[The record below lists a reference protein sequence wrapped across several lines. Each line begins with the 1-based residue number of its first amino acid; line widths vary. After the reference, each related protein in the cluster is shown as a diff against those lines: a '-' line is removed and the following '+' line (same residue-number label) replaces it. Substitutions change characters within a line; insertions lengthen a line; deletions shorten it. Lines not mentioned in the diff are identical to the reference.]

1 MSQFSELDLAISE
14 YCRALEKR
22 LYAQFPGTDTQFV
35 YEIGKK
41 YVKIISQSA
50 YGYQHSRHSH
60 SYVVIGDQG
69 KFKHGDILKSAS
81 WKAPAK
87 NFSRGNVL
95 TGDFEHISPYGC

>member
-1 MSQFSELDLAISE
+1 MDAFNELDYAISE
-14 YCRALEKR
+14 YCRNLERK
-22 LYAQFPGTDTQFV
+22 LYSQFPGSMTQFV
-35 YEIGKK
+35 YESGKK
-41 YVKIISQSA
+41 YVKIISQDH
-50 YGYQHSRHSH
+50 YGNARSSH

-95 TGDFEHISPYGC
+95 TGQFEHISPYGC

>member
-1 MSQFSELDLAISE
+1 MGDLDLALQE
-14 YCRALEKR
+14 YCQFLEKSI
-22 LYAQFPGTDTQFV
+22 YARFPGSDTQFV

-41 YVKIISQSA
+41 YVKIISQSH
-50 YGYQHSRHSH
+50 YGHQHSRHSH

-95 TGDFEHISPYGC
+95 TGNYEHISPYGC